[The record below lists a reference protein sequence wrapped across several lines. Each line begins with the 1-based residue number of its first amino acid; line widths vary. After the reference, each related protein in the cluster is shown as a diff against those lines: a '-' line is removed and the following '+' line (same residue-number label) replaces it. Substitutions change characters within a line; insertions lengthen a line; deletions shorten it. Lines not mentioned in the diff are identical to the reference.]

1 MLFFS
6 GAYPLFFMKPNM
18 FEIADT
24 PTGRK
29 EYERRD
35 DLDVYVRVSST
46 SKTKPRLLCF
56 PDSGLT

>member
-18 FEIADT
+18 WEIADT
-24 PTGRK
+24 PTCRK

-35 DLDVYVRVSST
+35 NLDACVRVSST
-46 SKTKPRLLCF
+46 STTKHRLLCF